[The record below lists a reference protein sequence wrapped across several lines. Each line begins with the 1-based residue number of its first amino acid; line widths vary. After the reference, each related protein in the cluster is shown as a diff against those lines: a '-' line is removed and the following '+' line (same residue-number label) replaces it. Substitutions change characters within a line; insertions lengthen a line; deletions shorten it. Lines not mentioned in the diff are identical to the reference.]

1 MDQAGGNRQHSVLG
15 KTFHW
20 GFIILY
26 AYGIFK
32 QIDDLEELEDSALLS
47 FEIAF
52 ATVFLG
58 IVVIRYSYMRRFE
71 TFMGATEPVPTA
83 HRYLAKGIHASMYL
97 CLAVLPLSGL
107 LIAGLFTQ
115 GVKDGPLQDFAL
127 GLHEMS
133 ASMSYVLIVMHVG
146 AAMWSRVKGEGVWT
160 SMVPILKEDG
170 TSRHGLVT
178 RISKLENEVFNRVEK
193 VLSSQRE

>member
-1 MDQAGGNRQHSVLG
+1 
-15 KTFHW
+15 
-20 GFIILY
+20 
-26 AYGIFK
+26 
-32 QIDDLEELEDSALLS
+32 
-47 FEIAF
+47 
-52 ATVFLG
+52 
-58 IVVIRYSYMRRFE
+58 
-71 TFMGATEPVPTA
+71 MGATEPVPTA

-115 GVKDGPLQDFAL
+115 GGKEGPLQDFAL

-146 AAMWSRVKGEGVWT
+146 AAMWSRVKGEGIWT

-170 TSRHGLVT
+170 ASRHGLVT
-178 RISKLENEVFNRVEK
+178 RISKLESEVFNRVEK

>member
-1 MDQAGGNRQHSVLG
+1 M
-15 KTFHW
+15 
-20 GFIILY
+20 
-26 AYGIFK
+26 
-32 QIDDLEELEDSALLS
+32 
-47 FEIAF
+47 
-52 ATVFLG
+52 
-58 IVVIRYSYMRRFE
+58 
-71 TFMGATEPVPTA
+71 
-83 HRYLAKGIHASMYL
+83 
-97 CLAVLPLSGL
+97 LPLSGL

-133 ASMSYVLIVMHVG
+133 ASMSYVLIAMHVG

-170 TSRHGLVT
+170 ASRYGLVT

-193 VLSSQRE
+193 AISSWKE